1 MSVVHRYVSHV
12 LSSKDKKLLDT
23 SLRLLLFEAMA
34 MAIAS
39 KPEGLEDYTMELEF
53 YVKQVAK
60 CLRRLF
66 KNSVLI

>member
-1 MSVVHRYVSHV
+1 
-12 LSSKDKKLLDT
+12 
-23 SLRLLLFEAMA
+23 MA

-39 KPEGLEDYTMELEF
+39 KPEGLEDHTMELEV

-66 KNSVLI
+66 KHSLLI

>member
-1 MSVVHRYVSHV
+1 MSVVHLYVSHV

-23 SLRLLLFEAMA
+23 SLRLLLLEAMA
-34 MAIAS
+34 MAIDS
-39 KPEGLEDYTMELEF
+39 KPDGLEDYTMKLEF

-66 KNSVLI
+66 KHSVLI